1 MTAMMRP
8 ARHIFL
14 LVCLVACIFSSAQ
27 HLEQE
32 DNRVQVHQ
40 ALLDLT
46 TSYRLMAVAA
56 HPDDEDAATLTYYR
70 QHRGIATTLI
80 TSSYGEG
87 GQNAIGPELY
97 TELGVIRAHELE
109 RAGETYGAA
118 LENLKFV
125 DFGFSKTAQET
136 FEKWGGRDKIVGAL
150 VRVIRKYR
158 PHVIITN
165 HDNRSG
171 HGNHQ
176 AVGATLPEAI
186 RQAGG
191 ATAFPDQ
198 LRDGLS
204 PWVTPRLFLR
214 SSERSGRQGA
224 EAGRVF
230 DVPTDEIH
238 PVRGISYAEIGA
250 RGYSLHRSQ
259 TAPSTVRIPPGKRHY
274 QFSGGAQPPAEA
286 DRDLFD
292 GLAPVT
298 PAQLRQMQGTLRRRA
313 EALVA
318 SASSR
323 TQILEGLA
331 IELRSVA
338 QVMESLG
345 MGIPAERRATLAE
358 SLQQWQQ
365 RLQRAAAAAAGQRLT
380 VDVAPLPRA
389 DVEKFKATDFADLVQ
404 NRTRNEVVSGSPAV
418 LRVVRSQ
425 IVPATSE
432 LDVDFPAGWTLLRR
446 LDDVASDADSYRT
459 FYLLFDVPASTEVNM
474 PETEVIYRDS
484 FLKPQLQ
491 LKLRSQRARS
501 EWTIRYPVRLFVRP
515 PVAVSVTPAARLI
528 VQGDIPTAFQLRVRL
543 FRYSPDV
550 PNGEIKIS
558 MPPEVQIAESPFKL
572 SELKFRD
579 PSFLDLQGRVRSK
592 PSSPTIR
599 VDLRAGGVARSA
611 EAKLQVLEVRRPDV
625 SMVGLVPGAEGSIED
640 GLRQLG
646 VPFRRLEEQEI
657 LSEDLSR
664 YEVILIDSRAYFVNP
679 TLASN
684 NGRFL
689 DYVRNG
695 GHLVVF
701 YQWAQQFNVE
711 AGYPELAPYP
721 LKLST
726 SRVSVEE
733 APVQILLPD
742 HPLLKTPHAIG
753 SRDFEGWVQ
762 ERGAYFPE
770 KWDSRYQALLA
781 TADPGEKTLNG
792 GLLVANYGKG
802 TYIYTSYVWHR
813 QIRAFHPAGY
823 RMLVNFL
830 SYGR

>member
-1 MTAMMRP
+1 MMRP
-8 ARHIFL
+8 VRHLSL
-14 LVCLVACIFSSAQ
+14 LVCLAVCIFSSAQ

-70 QHRGIATTLI
+70 QHRGVATTLI

-97 TELGVIRAHELE
+97 TELGVIRAHELQ
-109 RAGETYGAA
+109 RAGETYGAT

-136 FEKWGGRDKIVGAL
+136 FEKWGGRDKLARAL

-165 HDNRSG
+165 HDDRSG

-176 AVGATLPEAI
+176 AVGATLPEAM
-186 RQAGG
+186 RQAGD
-191 ATAFPDQ
+191 AAAFPDQ

-204 PWVTPRLFLR
+204 PWVTARLFLR
-214 SSERSGRQGA
+214 ASGRAGRQGG
-224 EAGRVF
+224 EAGRVL

-250 RGYSLHRSQ
+250 RGYSFHRSQ
-259 TAPSTVRIPPGKRHY
+259 TAPSTVRIPPGKIQY
-274 QFSGGAQPPAEA
+274 QFLGGAQPPAEA

-292 GLAPVT
+292 GLAPIT
-298 PAQLRQMQGTLRRRA
+298 PVQLRQMEGTLRRRV

-318 SASSR
+318 AGSSR

-331 IELRSVA
+331 IELRSVG
-338 QVMESLG
+338 QVLESLG
-345 MGIPAERRATLAE
+345 MGIPAERRAALAE
-358 SLQQWQQ
+358 TLQQWQE
-365 RLQRAAAAAAGQRLT
+365 RLQWAAAAAAGQRLS
-380 VDVAPLPRA
+380 VDVAPLARA
-389 DVEKFKATDFADLVQ
+389 DVEVFKAPDFAELVQ
-404 NRTRNEVVSGSPAV
+404 NRPRNEVVAGSAAV

-425 IVPATSE
+425 IIPVNSE
-432 LDVDFPAGWTLLRR
+432 LDVELPAGWTLLRR
-446 LDDVASDADSYRT
+446 LGDVAPGADSYRT
-459 FYLLFDVPASTEVNM
+459 VYLLFDVPATAEINM

-484 FLKPQLQ
+484 FLKPQLRV
-491 LKLRSQRARS
+491 KLRSQRARS
-501 EWTIRYPVRLFVRP
+501 EWTTRYPIRLSVRP
-515 PVAVSVTPAARLI
+515 PVAVDVTPAARLI
-528 VQGDIPTAFQLRVRL
+528 VQGDIPAPFQLRVRL

-550 PNGEIKIS
+550 PTGEIKIS
-558 MPPEVQIAESPFKL
+558 APPEAQLAESPIKL

-579 PSFLDLQGRVRSK
+579 PSFVDLQGRVRSK
-592 PSSPTIR
+592 PVTPTIR

-611 EAKLQVLEVRRPDV
+611 EAKLQILEVRRPNV
-625 SMVGLVPGAEGSIED
+625 SLVGLIPGAEGSIED

-646 VPFRRLEEQEI
+646 VPFRKLGEEEI
-657 LSEDLSR
+657 LSENLSR
-664 YEVILIDSRAYFVNP
+664 YDVILIESRAYFLNAA
-679 TLASN
+679 LAAN
-684 NGRFL
+684 NGRLL
-689 DYVRNG
+689 DYVRGG

-701 YQWAQQFNVE
+701 YQRAQEFNVD

-721 LKLST
+721 LRLS
-726 SRVSVEE
+726 SDRVSVEE
-733 APVQILLPD
+733 APVKILMPD
-742 HPLLKTPHAIG
+742 HPLLKSPHAIG
-753 SRDFEGWVQ
+753 GGDFSGWVQ
-762 ERGAYFPE
+762 ERGLYFPE
-770 KWDSRYQALLA
+770 RWDSRYQALLA

-792 GLLVANYGKG
+792 GLLVANFGKG

-823 RMLVNFL
+823 RMLVNLL

>member
-1 MTAMMRP
+1 MMRP
-8 ARHIFL
+8 ARHVFL
-14 LVCLVACIFSSAQ
+14 LVCLVACIVSTAQ

-56 HPDDEDAATLTYYR
+56 HPDDEDAATLTFYR
-70 QHRGIATTLI
+70 QHRGITTTLI

-97 TELGVIRAHELE
+97 TELGVIRAHELQ

-136 FEKWGGRDKIVGAL
+136 FEKWGGRDKVVGTL

-165 HDNRSG
+165 HDDRSG

-176 AVGATLPEAI
+176 AVGATLPEAL
-186 RQAGG
+186 RQAGD
-191 ATAFPDQ
+191 ATAFSDQ

-214 SSERSGRQGA
+214 FSERAGRQGA

-250 RGYSLHRSQ
+250 RGYSFHRSQ
-259 TAPSTVRIPPGKRHY
+259 TAPSAVRIPPGKRHY
-274 QFSGGAQPPAEA
+274 QFLGGAQPPAEA

-292 GLAPVT
+292 GLPPVA
-298 PAQLRQMQGTLRRRA
+298 PAQLRQMEGTLRRRA

-318 SASSR
+318 STSSR

-331 IELRSVA
+331 IESRSVA
-338 QVMESLG
+338 QVLEGLPR
-345 MGIPAERRATLAE
+345 MGIPAERRATPTQP
-358 SLQQWQQ
+358 LQQRHQ
-365 RLQRAAAAAAGQRLT
+365 RWHFAPSASPGQRLT
-380 VDVAPLPRA
+380 IDVAPLPRA
-389 DVEKFKATDFADLVQ
+389 NVEKFRAADFADLVQ
-404 NRTRNEVVSGSPAV
+404 NRARNEVVSGSPAV

-425 IVPATSE
+425 IIPATSE
-432 LDVDFPAGWTLLRR
+432 LDVEFPAGWTLLRR
-446 LDDVASDADSYRT
+446 LDDAASGADSYRT
-459 FYLLFDVPASTEVNM
+459 FYLLFDVPASTEVNT

-484 FLKPQLQ
+484 FLQPQLQ
-491 LKLRSQRARS
+491 LKLRSQRAGS
-501 EWTIRYPVRLFVRP
+501 EWAIRHPVRLFVRP
-515 PVAVSVTPAARLI
+515 PVAVSVTPSARMI
-528 VQGDIPTAFQLRVRL
+528 VRGDIPAPFQLHARL
-543 FRYSPDV
+543 FRYSPDA
-550 PNGEIKIS
+550 PNGEIKFNV
-558 MPPEVQIAESPFKL
+558 PQGVQMAESPLRL
-572 SELKFRD
+572 SDLKFRD
-579 PSFLDLQGRVRSK
+579 PSFLALQGQVRDN
-592 PSSPTIR
+592 PASPAIR
-599 VDLRAGGVARSA
+599 IDVSAGGVVRSA
-611 EAKLQVLEVRRPDV
+611 EAKLQILEVHRPTV
-625 SMVGLVPGAEGSIED
+625 SLVGLIPGAEGSIED

-646 VPFRRLEEQEI
+646 VPFRKLGEEEI
-657 LSEDLSR
+657 LSENLSL
-664 YEVILIDSRAYFVNP
+664 YDVILIDSRAYFLNSS
-679 TLASN
+679 LASN
-684 NGRFL
+684 NRRFL
-689 DYVRNG
+689 DYVRDG

-701 YQWAQQFNVE
+701 YQRAQEFNVD

-721 LKLST
+721 LKLS
-726 SRVSVEE
+726 SDRVSVEE
-733 APVQILLPD
+733 APVGLLLPD

-753 SRDFEGWVQ
+753 GRDFEGWVQ
-762 ERGAYFPE
+762 ERGLYFPQE
-770 KWDSRYQALLA
+770 WDSRYQALLA
-781 TADPGEKTLNG
+781 TADPGEKSLSG

-802 TYIYTSYVWHR
+802 TYIYTSFAWHR